1 MRVTSRGHWRR
12 QRIGGLRSRAGPL
25 DAAKNF
31 HDADFCQRVCLTG
44 WLLRRHGRHGRR
56 QKPIEWMK
64 TLEEC
69 GLHVSVRRRAGT
81 FCFLQ
86 PLGGPLNIR
95 VISSFTDD
103 DEDRFAPVLLKAL
116 ADLLTAMPI
125 TYSVR
130 VETTRGKTLHR
141 SRTAPETPPST
152 LSDEKARIQEPKP
165 GARGARTGRP
175 PQLTDASASRSAS
188 GPPVPRASGDV
199 DRDPTA
205 ADCRPAT

>member
-1 MRVTSRGHWRR
+1 
-12 QRIGGLRSRAGPL
+12 
-25 DAAKNF
+25 
-31 HDADFCQRVCLTG
+31 
-44 WLLRRHGRHGRR
+44 
-56 QKPIEWMK
+56 MK

-69 GLHVSVRRRAGT
+69 GLHVSVRRAQNILFPSSCSGD
-81 FCFLQ
+81 L
-86 PLGGPLNIR
+86 LNIR

-152 LSDEKARIQEPKP
+152 LTRREGTHP
-165 GARGARTGRP
+165 GT
-175 PQLTDASASRSAS
+175 
-188 GPPVPRASGDV
+188 
-199 DRDPTA
+199 
-205 ADCRPAT
+205 